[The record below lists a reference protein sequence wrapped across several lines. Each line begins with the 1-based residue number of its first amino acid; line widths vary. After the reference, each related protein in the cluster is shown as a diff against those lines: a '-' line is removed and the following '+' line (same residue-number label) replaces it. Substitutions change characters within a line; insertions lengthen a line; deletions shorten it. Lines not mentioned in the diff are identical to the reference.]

1 MLLRIEV
8 GVCLVW
14 GSGGPV
20 RGWAPDACHAEFGI
34 GRLKQQTT
42 SVTVATRR
50 ALRVE
55 TERTN
60 VSFAVVVGSSIVQIA
75 RYRELL

>member
-50 ALRVE
+50 ARRVE
-55 TERTN
+55 TEGQTSRLRSLL
-60 VSFAVVVGSSIVQIA
+60 VAVL
-75 RYRELL
+75 YR

>member
-1 MLLRIEV
+1 MLLERIEV

-50 ALRVE
+50 PLSLCVE
-55 TERTN
+55 TEGANDETSRLESLL
-60 VSFAVVVGSSIVQIA
+60 VAVL
-75 RYRELL
+75 YR

>member
-20 RGWAPDACHAEFGI
+20 RGWAPGACHAESGI

-55 TERTN
+55 TEGQTCRSRSLL
-60 VSFAVVVGSSIVQIA
+60 VEVL
-75 RYRELL
+75 YR